1 MAKNKDAMTIG
12 DLLEGQK
19 KSNLKM
25 NADVEAQLKSIL
37 AQEKLAKLDE
47 KLQIIQ
53 AAESIRSEKD
63 ESLSAEELKKGLLNK
78 TGDGANANIIKML
91 AEIKKS
97 NGFLKKQNDAN
108 AVLGKTGDRR
118 EFKTIGQ
125 RVTGMK
131 DSVADFFTKRG
142 FLDKTGIAK
151 RGGGGIL
158 SEHYDAEEDRQ
169 KYAKARIA
177 AGDPTVNLHGKEGA
191 RKIFERQRGE
201 QQQLV
206 RDTNKNDAK
215 LKEYKDLNISERQ
228 IGLSPEMKAKE
239 ELAKRWQKS
248 DPSTRTKTD
257 ENDMSESEIEMAQ
270 ANEEQTNILTK
281 IEENTRAAN
290 APPPPPNEP
299 PKGGMLSGLGKGL
312 SGIGGALGGAAKG
325 LLALAASV
333 WIISKA
339 FQNFAT
345 VKFSDF
351 MMGIGAITA
360 LVVATKFIKD
370 GDASK
375 TLLALGAALL
385 ITSIALKSF
394 GNIAWESILKGGL
407 VLGGLALATKLIKDV
422 SAAGTL
428 LALGGALLITSM
440 AFKNF
445 AEIDWETMGKGILA
459 IGALTAAVV
468 AIGALSLSA
477 LAGAATLLA
486 LGAALWVASKA
497 FENVAESMDTFAAGM
512 ERIGAISGA
521 DLMST
526 AAGILAVSAAMAA
539 FGAGS
544 VVGGLGNLVSGL
556 LSIGKDSP
564 IDKLE
569 KIAKLGD
576 GLQKA
581 ADGLERIGKA
591 MQTIGTSGAAIEVG
605 KDSIKTKGAPKGAKA
620 PMTKIAGPGTITS
633 ETVTGTLKGV
643 TTDQIKSHPNFK
655 KYLAEEEANFPG
667 SPENY
672 TSAAERVK
680 EDMVKEQSVK
690 VKAVTPTAGN
700 KVYGESAKVDAA
712 NKQPMTAQKQSTVIS
727 APTQVNNST
736 QNATF
741 KTPVRNQ
748 DNTVNSY
755 LKSRYV
761 A

>member
-1 MAKNKDAMTIG
+1 MAKKPDAMTLA
-12 DLLEGQK
+12 DLLAGQQNTN
-19 KSNLKM
+19 SKM
-25 NADVEAQLKSIL
+25 NASVEAQIKAALVQENLAKNAESLKSENI
-37 AQEKLAKLDE
+37 ETK
-47 KLQIIQ
+47 
-53 AAESIRSEKD
+53 SS
-63 ESLSAEELKKGLLNK
+63 EELKKGLLDK
-78 TGDGANANIIKML
+78 TGDGANANIIKMI
-91 AEIKKS
+91 AEIKKT
-97 NGFLKKQNDAN
+97 NGFLKKQNDAKE
-108 AVLGKTGDRR
+108 VLGKTGDRR

-125 RVTGMK
+125 RIGGIK
-131 DSVADFFTKRG
+131 DNVKDFFTADG
-142 FLDKTGIAK
+142 FLDKTGIVK
-151 RGGGGIL
+151 RGSGGIF
-158 SEHYDAEEDRQ
+158 SEALGARRDRID
-169 KYAKARIA
+169 YAKAREE
-177 AGDPTVNLHGKEGA
+177 AGDPTSRLHGKEGA

-206 RDTNKNDAK
+206 RDTNKNEAK
-215 LKEYKDLNISERQ
+215 LKEYKDLNISDRQ
-228 IGLSPEMKAKE
+228 IAKSPEMKAKE
-239 ELAKRWQKS
+239 DLAARWQKS
-248 DPSTRTKTD
+248 DPSTRIKSD
-257 ENDMSESEIEMAQ
+257 ENDMSESEIEQ
-270 ANEEQTNILTK
+270 AKTNEEQTNTLNK
-281 IEENTRAAN
+281 IEENTRPSAEQVK
-290 APPPPPNEP
+290 PKEGKEE
-299 PKGGMLSGLGKGL
+299 KGGILSGLGKGMA
-312 SGIGGALGGAAKG
+312 GIGGALGGAAKG

-385 ITSIALKSF
+385 ITSIALKNF
-394 GNIAWESILKGGL
+394 GDIGWESIIKGGL

-459 IGALTAAVV
+459 IGALTAAVI
-468 AIGALSLSA
+468 AIGMLGPVV

-521 DLMST
+521 DLMGT

-544 VVGGLGNLVSGL
+544 AVAGLGNLVSGL
-556 LSIGKDSP
+556 LSIGQDSP

-591 MQTIGTSGAAIEVG
+591 MQTIGTSGASIEVG

-620 PMTKIAGPGTITS
+620 PMTKIAGPDTKTS
-633 ETVTGTLKGV
+633 ETVSGTLKGV
-643 TTDQIKSHPNFK
+643 TGDQIRSHPNFK

-672 TSAAERVK
+672 EVAEDRVK
-680 EDMVKEQSVK
+680 VDMVKEQSPQVK
-690 VKAVTPTAGN
+690 QVTPTAGN

-712 NKQPMTAQKQSTVIS
+712 NKQPAVAQKASTVIS

-736 QNATF
+736 QNTSF
-741 KTPVRNQ
+741 KSPVRNQ
-748 DNTVNSY
+748 DNTVSSY

>member
-1 MAKNKDAMTIG
+1 MANKPDGITLA
-12 DLLEGQK
+12 DLIAGQQK
-19 KSNLKM
+19 TNLKM
-25 NADVEAQLKSIL
+25 NASVEAQLKSIL

-47 KLQIIQ
+47 KLQVVQ
-53 AAESIRSEKD
+53 TVESIRSEKD

-78 TGDGANANIIKML
+78 TGDGANANIVKML

-97 NGFLKKQNDAN
+97 NGFLKKQNDAKG
-108 AVLGKTGDRR
+108 VLDKTGDRR

-125 RVTGMK
+125 RVTGVK
-131 DSVADFFTKRG
+131 DNVKDFFSMRG
-142 FLDKTGIAK
+142 FLDKTGIVK
-151 RGGGGIL
+151 RGSGGIFGEAL
-158 SEHYDAEEDRQ
+158 DAREDRQ
-169 KYAKARIA
+169 KYAKNRIQ
-177 AGDPTVNLHGKEGA
+177 AGDPTVHLHGKEGA

-215 LKEYKDLNISERQ
+215 LKEYKDFNISERQ

-239 ELAKRWQKS
+239 GLAARWQKS
-248 DPSTRTKTD
+248 DPSTRIKTD
-257 ENDMSESEIEMAQ
+257 ENDMSESEIEQ
-270 ANEEQTNILTK
+270 AKISEEQTDVLNK
-281 IEENTRAAN
+281 IEENTRGAN
-290 APPPPPNEP
+290 AEQVKPKEEES
-299 PKGGMLSGLGKGL
+299 KGGMLSGLGKGI
-312 SGIGGALGGAAKG
+312 SGVGGALGDAAKG

-339 FQNFAT
+339 FKNFAEIEWET
-345 VKFSDF
+345 MSKGMLV
-351 MMGIGAITA
+351 IGALVTA
-360 LVVATKFIKD
+360 TAFIKSS
-370 GDASK
+370 DASK
-375 TLLALGAALL
+375 TLLALGAALY
-385 ITSIALKSF
+385 IT
-394 GNIAWESILKGGL
+394 G
-407 VLGGLALATKLIKDV
+407 
-422 SAAGTL
+422 
-428 LALGGALLITSM
+428 M

-445 AEIDWETMGKGILA
+445 AEIDWETMSKGIIA
-459 IGALTAAVV
+459 IGALTAAVI
-468 AIGALSLSA
+468 AIGMLGPVV

-521 DLMST
+521 DLMGT

-544 VVGGLGNLVSGL
+544 AVAGLGNLVSGL
-556 LSIGKDSP
+556 LSIGQDSP

-569 KIAKLGD
+569 KMAKLGD

-591 MQTIGTSGAAIEVG
+591 MKTIGTSGAAIEVG
-605 KDSIKTKGAPKGAKA
+605 KDSIKTKGTTKA
-620 PMTKIAGPGTITS
+620 PMTKIAGPDTKTS
-633 ETVTGTLKGV
+633 ETVSGTLKGV
-643 TTDQIKSHPNFK
+643 TGDQIRSHPNFK

-672 TSAAERVK
+672 ASAADRVK
-680 EDMVKEQSVK
+680 EDMVKEQSAK

-712 NKQPMTAQKQSTVIS
+712 NKQPAAAQKQSTVIS

>member
-1 MAKNKDAMTIG
+1 MANKPDGMTLA
-12 DLLEGQK
+12 DLIAGQQK
-19 KSNLKM
+19 TNLKM
-25 NADVEAQLKSIL
+25 NASVEAQLKSIL

-47 KLQIIQ
+47 KLQVIQ
-53 AAESIRSEKD
+53 TAESIRSEKD

-78 TGDGANANIIKML
+78 TGDGANANIVKML

-97 NGFLKKQNDAN
+97 NGFLKKQNDAKG
-108 AVLGKTGDRR
+108 VLDKTGDRR

-125 RVTGMK
+125 RIGGIK
-131 DSVADFFTKRG
+131 DNIKDFFTADG
-142 FLDKTGIAK
+142 FLHKTGIVK
-151 RGGGGIL
+151 RGSGGIF
-158 SEHYDAEEDRQ
+158 SEALGARRDR
-169 KYAKARIA
+169 KDYAKARIE
-177 AGDPTVNLHGKEGA
+177 AGDPTQNLYGKEGA
-191 RKIFERQRGE
+191 AEIFERQRGE

-215 LKEYKDLNISERQ
+215 LQKYKDLNIAENQ
-228 IGLSPEMKAKE
+228 IAKSPEMKAKE
-239 ELAKRWQKS
+239 ELAARWQKS

-281 IEENTRAAN
+281 IEENTRGAN
-290 APPPPPNEP
+290 AEQVKPEEGKEQ
-299 PKGGMLSGLGKGL
+299 KGGMLSGLGKGI
-312 SGIGGALGGAAKG
+312 SGVGGALGGAAKG

-339 FQNFAT
+339 FKNFAEIEWET
-345 VKFSDF
+345 MSKGMLV
-351 MMGIGAITA
+351 IGALVTA
-360 LVVATKFIKD
+360 TAFIKSS
-370 GDASK
+370 DASK
-375 TLLALGAALL
+375 TLLALGAALY
-385 ITSIALKSF
+385 IT
-394 GNIAWESILKGGL
+394 G
-407 VLGGLALATKLIKDV
+407 
-422 SAAGTL
+422 
-428 LALGGALLITSM
+428 M

-459 IGALTAAVV
+459 IAALTAAVV
-468 AIGALSLSA
+468 AIGVLGPVV

-497 FENVAESMDTFAAGM
+497 FQNVAESMDTFAAGM

-521 DLMST
+521 DLMGT

-544 VVGGLGNLVSGL
+544 ALAGLGNLVSGL
-556 LSIGKDSP
+556 LSMGQDSP

-569 KIAKLGD
+569 KMAKLGD

-591 MQTIGTSGAAIEVG
+591 MQTIAQTDASIEVG
-605 KDSIKTKGAPKGAKA
+605 KDSIKTKGKGINTAKVAPN
-620 PMTKIAGPGTITS
+620 
-633 ETVTGTLKGV
+633 TGNT
-643 TTDQIKSHPNFK
+643 
-655 KYLAEEEANFPG
+655 
-667 SPENY
+667 
-672 TSAAERVK
+672 
-680 EDMVKEQSVK
+680 
-690 VKAVTPTAGN
+690 
-700 KVYGESAKVDAA
+700 VYGESAKVDAA
-712 NKQPMTAQKQSTVIS
+712 NKQPAAAQKQSTVIS

-741 KTPVRNQ
+741 KTPIRNQ